1 MNRLEDPADLRPH
14 AEVPGA
20 TSELLELR
28 ARVRELESELAI
40 RDEFII
46 AAAHELRNPIS
57 PLVLQVQRLSAAARN
72 AGAGTLAAPWL
83 VEQCELLNKRLGRF
97 MSALNR
103 ILDVSRIHSGQI
115 ELVIEDGVDLSE
127 LTREVVAGFERELSA
142 SGSELTFALQ
152 AGVRGSWDRMRLE
165 QIVSN
170 LLSNAIRYGNS
181 NPIRVEVSSTPE
193 GARLLVRDRGVGIPE
208 ADQQRIFGR
217 FERAHTRNRAGF
229 GVGLWIV
236 KQLCEAMGGSVSVES
251 SPGEGAIFCVLLPM
265 DRHWSDDDR

>member
-1 MNRLEDPADLRPH
+1 LVKRQDDPDDELPELH
-14 AEVPGA
+14 A
-20 TSELLELR
+20 R
-28 ARVRELESELAI
+28 IRELESELAI

-57 PLVLQVQRLSAAARN
+57 PLVLQVQRLSGTARS
-72 AGAGTLAAPWL
+72 AGEGTLAAPWL

-115 ELVIEDGVDLSE
+115 DLEVENGVDLSE
-127 LTREVVAGFERELSA
+127 LTREVAAGFERELLA
-142 SGSELTFALQ
+142 SGSELKFELQ
-152 AGVRGSWDRMRLE
+152 AEVRGRWDRMRLE

-181 NPIRVEVSSTPE
+181 NPIWVSVASTAE
-193 GARLLVRDRGVGIPE
+193 GAQLLVRDRGVGISE
-208 ADQQRIFGR
+208 ADQTRIFGR

-236 KQLCEAMGGSVSVES
+236 KQLCEAMGGHVTVES
-251 SPGEGAIFCVLLPM
+251 SPGEGAIFCVLLPL
-265 DRHWSDDDR
+265 DRHGSDDDR